1 MRLRFL
7 PAAAAAALA
16 LTLVA
21 GPAAAADFVWTAA
34 SGLRPDATGL
44 FTRNATGSSTDAFT
58 PEGALRLQSGAHP
71 EYMYY
76 EAQGAQLA
84 MPEQLVLS
92 FRTRLVD
99 SSASTTQRSPLM
111 VAVSFDGGAGAVL
124 KIESN
129 NAAFL
134 LGNDQGATPGSQIL
148 PGVFHDYRLT
158 FFGQA
163 AGDAVQLEIDGVARY
178 TYQLNVNPALFASFD
193 RIWFGDGTLLAG
205 GSSDWLAFSHNAAPV
220 PEPAAALLL
229 GGGLGLLAAL
239 QRARRRGG

>member
-1 MRLRFL
+1 MPLRFIL
-7 PAAAAAALA
+7 PTAAVALA
-16 LTLVA
+16 VAA
-21 GPAAAADFVWTAA
+21 GPAAAAGFSWSAA
-34 SGLRPDATGL
+34 SGQRPDATGL
-44 FTRNATGSSTDAFT
+44 FTRNATGSSSDGFT

-76 EAQGAQLA
+76 EAQGTQLA
-84 MPEQLVLS
+84 MPEQLVLE
-92 FRTRLVD
+92 FRTRYVD
-99 SSASTTQRSPLM
+99 GSADTSLRSPLM

-148 PGVFHDYRLT
+148 PGAFHDYRLT

-163 AGDAVQLEIDGVARY
+163 AGDAVRLEIDGVARY
-178 TYQLNVNPALFASFD
+178 TYQLNVNPSLFASYD

-205 GSSDWLAFSHNAAPV
+205 GRSDWLAFSHNAAPV
-220 PEPAAALLL
+220 PEPAAWAMALAGLAV
-229 GGGLGLLAAL
+229 LGL
-239 QRARRRGG
+239 RRGGGR